1 MEEYAARIELDP
13 EPQSAPE
20 ARRWVRSVLEEVD
33 RPDLIES
40 AAAGVSEL
48 VTNGILHANTSIS
61 LVMQAFAERVVISVT
76 DRTPVPNQTG
86 LDPSTMGDEESTVG
100 RGLHIVRAYASDWG
114 VASSRHGKVIWFVP
128 SEDASAVD
136 TAFPA
141 LDLLGDEESG
151 EPTVSGP
158 LVRVTMVHAP
168 VFLLRHFHE
177 RWNELL
183 REMYLIALGE
193 PSDLQALAS
202 ELTDLVSLT
211 RAARWMTPESTADFT
226 EAVRSG
232 VDRVDLTLDVPGEA
246 GTAFRRVLEI
256 SKALEEVQHQDLL
269 LYVGGG
275 EQGDQL
281 RDWWFGE
288 IARQVAGDPP
298 TPWAG
303 SFTVDP
309 AWHSS

>member
-1 MEEYAARIELDP
+1 MEDYAARIELDP
-13 EPQSAPE
+13 QPQAAAQ
-20 ARRWVRSVLEEVD
+20 ARRWMRDVLDEIG
-33 RPDLIES
+33 RPELAES
-40 AAAGVSEL
+40 ASAGLSEL
-48 VTNGILHANTSIS
+48 VTNGILHAHTTIS
-61 LVMQAFAERVVISVT
+61 VSVRYFRRRVVVTVT
-76 DRTPVPNQTG
+76 DRSPVPTPTPLG
-86 LDPSTMGDEESTVG
+86 SGSSHREESTVG
-100 RGLHIVRAYASDWG
+100 RGLRIVRAYATDWG
-114 VASSRHGKVIWFVP
+114 VTSSQHAKAIWFVP
-128 SEDASAVD
+128 SEGPHAVD
-136 TAFPA
+136 LTAA
-141 LDLLGDEESG
+141 DVDLLGAEETA
-151 EPTVSGP
+151 EPVVHGSV
-158 LVRVTMVHAP
+158 VRVVMRDAP
-168 VFLLRHFHE
+168 VLLLRHYQE

-183 REMYLIALGE
+183 REMHLIALGE

-226 EAVRSG
+226 EAVTTG
-232 VDRVDLTLDVPGEA
+232 VDRVDLTLDVPRDA

-281 RDWWFGE
+281 RDWWLGE

-303 SFTVDP
+303 SFTLDP